1 MSLQLNA
8 YLSFGDKTREAME
21 FYKTVFGG
29 TLTLQTFKEGGM
41 PCEPQDE
48 GKIMHAVLNGDNG
61 ITFFASDT
69 PSGVTVHTGSSIS
82 MALSG
87 DPEEEE
93 TLTGYWNKL
102 SEGGTVTMP
111 FEVAPWGD
119 KFGMVTDKF
128 GTAWMVDV
136 GAKKEA

>member
-8 YLSFGDKTREAME
+8 YLSFTDNTRQAME
-21 FYKTVFGG
+21 FYKSVFGG
-29 TLTLQTFKEGGM
+29 ELTMQTYKEGGM
-41 PCEPQDE
+41 PE
-48 GKIMHAVLNGDNG
+48 GPDNDKIMHAVLNGDNG

-69 PSGVTVHTGSSIS
+69 PSDGQHTTGSSIS

-87 DPEEEE
+87 DIDAEK

-102 SEGGTVTMP
+102 GEGGTITMP
-111 FEVAPWGD
+111 LETAPWGD

-128 GTAWMVDV
+128 GINWMVDI
-136 GAKKEA
+136 APNKES